1 LADVSRYH
9 QIVTPVSA
17 GRVEIQQIQ
26 RGVAKTVK
34 LGSPN
39 PGTLQGSP
47 SVPAVPAQYLATSP
61 ALSRSNTLTLRS
73 GSPNSDNPF
82 EDANAEVRI
91 AMPSGNSPILPTTHT
106 FGGNASPFSDS
117 NLPGARGSF
126 ASQATH
132 TTRRDSDL
140 SIFTSASGQLGATT
154 SQQQAQADP
163 RVATPSTTSARM
175 SHSHSASV
183 SITAEDEVILE
194 PPMRPFA
201 ASGDFAPSGPGSDS
215 RHNSAALSTRSGYA
229 SVLDG
234 IPFNLS
240 LSPEARHSQAS
251 SAGGSGAA
259 GGHGSG
265 VFLSQPHGQL
275 GAGQRRTSNLRD
287 SSASYASGSTADEL
301 HNGSDKRDTSYSLA
315 SEWNGAFAGMPIVM
329 GGPTDAAV
337 PELPAMYRQTQTQA
351 QMDGSAQRSGDD
363 ENDPRYSSDSL
374 AMAAAV
380 ARQFGTD

>member
-1 LADVSRYH
+1 M
-9 QIVTPVSA
+9 
-17 GRVEIQQIQ
+17 
-26 RGVAKTVK
+26 AKTVK

-39 PGTLQGSP
+39 PGGMQGSP

-82 EDANAEVRI
+82 EDVNAEVRI
-91 AMPSGNSPILPTTHT
+91 AMPSGNSPILPNTPT
-106 FGGNASPFSDS
+106 FGGNASPFSDG

-140 SIFTSASGQLGATT
+140 SIFTSASGQQGASTAAMA
-154 SQQQAQADP
+154 AQSHLQHQPQSDP
-163 RVATPSTTSARM
+163 RAATPSTTSAHM

-183 SITAEDEVILE
+183 STTAEDEVILE

-251 SAGGSGAA
+251 SAGGSGGA
-259 GGHGSG
+259 GGHSSGAFLTQQHGQPGSG
-265 VFLSQPHGQL
+265 P
-275 GAGQRRTSNLRD
+275 RRTSNLRD
-287 SSASYASGSTADEL
+287 SSASYASASTADDS

-351 QMDGSAQRSGDD
+351 QMDGSAKRPVHD